1 MARRE
6 EWQEQKKL
14 ARLLDKW
21 LDPACT
27 FWTATDPVASSA
39 LRGAIRKQRGVK
51 PGVPDILV
59 LCRGKLTGIE
69 LKSRHG
75 KCSPPQRAVRE
86 ALLRAGARGWWVCRT
101 ARAAMWALYKSG
113 VKFRTLTNDDGTID
127 RWQSPSLP
135 GWEVPKRNPQ
145 ERRPQAPEWE
155 PEAAA
160 DAELAAA
167 SVDAAG
173 DDVASLAASSAM

>member
-27 FWTATDPVASSA
+27 FWTATDPVAASA
-39 LRGAIRKQRGVK
+39 LSGAIRKQRGVK

-59 LCRGKLTGIE
+59 LYRGKLIAVE
-69 LKSRHG
+69 LKSRCG

-86 ALLRAGARGWWVCRT
+86 ALLRTGAEWWECRS
-101 ARAAMWALYKSG
+101 AHAAMWALAKSG
-113 VKFRTLTNDDGTID
+113 VKFRVSAVGTPE
-127 RWQSPSLP
+127 RWRQPRLAL
-135 GWEVPKRNPQ
+135 WEVPRRDPVEPRPQ
-145 ERRPQAPEWE
+145 HPEVAAERR
-155 PEAAA
+155 AARQRWRERQRA
-160 DAELAAA
+160 VRNAAQ
-167 SVDAAG
+167 
-173 DDVASLAASSAM
+173 LW